1 MTDLTIEGDFE
12 RDGAVCVRGLFDAA
26 EMANAAAA
34 VEANMQ
40 QPGELA
46 KVASADDGA
55 GFWDDFCSWQRIPLL
70 HEFVS
75 NAKAAEVAGLLMGS
89 RQVRLYH
96 DHVLVKE
103 PGTAVR
109 TPWHQDQPYYN
120 VAGSQNASMW
130 CPVDA
135 VPRSY
140 TLEFWAG
147 SHRGPWYM
155 PRSFRD
161 AQAKWFPDGSLEE
174 LPDIDGNPDRYPVV
188 GWELQPGDAVFF
200 HMLTVHS
207 SNGLP
212 AGSDRRRVI
221 SVRYLGDD
229 MVHAVRPWRTSPP
242 FTGLAERLPDG
253 APMHDETLFPILW
266 ERAS

>member
-26 EMANAAAA
+26 EMAMAAAA

-40 QPGELA
+40 LPGELA
-46 KVASADDGA
+46 KVSSADDGA
-55 GFWDDFCSWQRIPLL
+55 GFWDDFCSWQRIAPLR
-70 HEFVS
+70 EFVC
-75 NAKAAEVAGLLMGS
+75 NPKAAEVAGRLTGS

-103 PGTAVR
+103 PGTDVR

-120 VAGSQNASMW
+120 VAGSQNVSMW
-130 CPVDA
+130 CPVDP

-155 PRSFRD
+155 PRSFRE

-174 LPDIDGNPDRYPVV
+174 LPDIDGDPGQYPVV
-188 GWELQPGDAVFF
+188 GWEVQPGDAVFF

-212 AGSDRRRVI
+212 LGSDRRRVI

-253 APMHDETLFPILW
+253 APMHDASLFPIVW
-266 ERAS
+266 ERSA